1 MSNFWDG
8 LKPGEAKMLV
18 EHHRQANQA
27 AADRAPETAPED
39 YPGGITFDDWDA
51 ATEREQE
58 EADQRAAQAEQE
70 HFEEYLES
78 FEREPQT
85 FTLGELMDHW
95 ENDHIEEWGYEG
107 PENPPADTVLRF
119 EVLDVND
126 YVIEYQD
133 EAGDC
138 HTFLTDFIPEELRPE
153 WIGG

>member
-18 EHHRQANQA
+18 DHHRQANQA
-27 AADRAPETAPED
+27 AAD
-39 YPGGITFDDWDA
+39 
-51 ATEREQE
+51 Q
-58 EADQRAAQAEQE
+58 QAE
-70 HFEEYLES
+70 EEYLES

-95 ENDHIEEWGYEG
+95 ENDHIEEWGYAG
-107 PENPPADTVLRF
+107 PENPPADTTLRF

-133 EAGDC
+133 EAGDW